1 MSQIPP
7 TPRRD
12 PPEDPWGEG
21 GPPGEG
27 DPPSSGGKRLIV
39 FVAVAAGLTG
49 LVVWLMSRYPSALD
63 SDEAM
68 INLVRM
74 GAILV
79 LVASGILASRTLNVS
94 KAVRDLAIWAG
105 IVAGLVAVYGFRSEL
120 ESVGRRVMGEL
131 EPSRGQELAG
141 GAMEYRRSEDGHFYV
156 DAEVNGRPVRF
167 LVDTGASEIVLSP
180 QDAERLGFR
189 RSKLKFNRQYQTAN
203 GIVLGAAVTLRKIET
218 GDIRFHEIPASVN
231 DAPMTES
238 LLGMTFLDRL
248 SGYEVTGDSLIL
260 RP

>member
-21 GPPGEG
+21 GPPERDG
-27 DPPSSGGKRLIV
+27 PPASGSKRLIV
-39 FVAVAAGLTG
+39 FVAVAVGLIG
-49 LVVWLMSRYPSALD
+49 LVVWLMDRYPSALD
-63 SDEAM
+63 SESAM

-79 LVASGILASRTLNVS
+79 LVASGILASRRLNLS
-94 KAVRDLAIWAG
+94 KAVRDLAIWAA

-120 ESVGRRVMGEL
+120 ETVGRRIIGEM
-131 EPSRGQELAG
+131 EPSRGQEVAG
-141 GAMEYRRSEDGHFYV
+141 GAMEYRRDADGHFYV
-156 DAEVNGRPVRF
+156 DAEVNGKPVRF

-189 RSKLKFNRQYQTAN
+189 RSMLKFDRQYETAN
-203 GIVLGAAVTLRKIET
+203 GLVLGAAVTLRKMQA
-218 GDIRFHEIPASVN
+218 GDIRFYDIPASVN
-231 DAPMTES
+231 GAPMSES

-248 SGYEVTGDSLIL
+248 AGFEVTGDSLIL